1 MKSRRSTCPVLYV
14 CKDTYQKSPYSS
26 SFHHAD
32 SRDSHPSRYESHRT
46 PRYSSDPDKEMEFPA
61 HLEVVRLLV
70 TQSMSVVFITI
81 RYNYIHRKTPVM
93 KKMQNLSLIIMFDPL
108 LPLLLIVSQDIK
120 QAIRSPN
127 FIQIRHKIGIDILAA
142 LFPLLIHTLT

>member
-1 MKSRRSTCPVLYV
+1 MDWVIIILPGGFDCSMHMVKRGESVRPRTVRGKPDRGVVDLWRSALVISRQNSNQKASPSLVIPTVV

-70 TQSMSVVFITI
+70 TQSMSVVLLYGIIISTEK
-81 RYNYIHRKTPVM
+81 R
-93 KKMQNLSLIIMFDPL
+93 LS
-108 LPLLLIVSQDIK
+108 
-120 QAIRSPN
+120 
-127 FIQIRHKIGIDILAA
+127 
-142 LFPLLIHTLT
+142 